1 MTVMIKTEAY
11 QPWTALAEYTEQLTC
26 SAKYGATTCFIGTM
40 RDFNEADQ
48 IAAMTLEHYPGMT
61 EKALKKIEN
70 NARSQWPLLDTLI
83 IHRVGPIKPDE
94 TIVVVAVWS
103 AHRVAAFEAS
113 RYMIEAL
120 KHTAPF
126 WKKETQV
133 DGGHHWVAKN
143 T

>member
-61 EKALKKIEN
+61 EKALKKI
-70 NARSQWPLLDTLI
+70 
-83 IHRVGPIKPDE
+83 
-94 TIVVVAVWS
+94 
-103 AHRVAAFEAS
+103 
-113 RYMIEAL
+113 
-120 KHTAPF
+120 
-126 WKKETQV
+126 
-133 DGGHHWVAKN
+133 
-143 T
+143 